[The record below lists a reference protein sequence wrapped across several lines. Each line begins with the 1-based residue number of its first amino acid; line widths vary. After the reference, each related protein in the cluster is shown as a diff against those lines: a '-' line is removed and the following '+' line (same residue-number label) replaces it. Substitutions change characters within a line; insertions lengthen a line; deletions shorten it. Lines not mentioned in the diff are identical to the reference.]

1 MPMKDPPH
9 PGLSAR
15 HDCLEPLGLT
25 VTEGAKVLRVSRQ
38 ALNSLVS
45 GKAGISPEMA
55 IRLDK
60 AFGGTADA
68 WLALQS
74 AYDLTQARKAAA
86 HIHVKRYVA
95 RHRPREPRSV

>member
-9 PGLSAR
+9 PGLSVR
-15 HDCLEPLGLT
+15 HDCLEPLALT
-25 VTEGAKVLRVSRQ
+25 VTDGARVLRVSRQ
-38 ALNSLVS
+38 ALNRVVN

-60 AFGGTADA
+60 AFGGSADA

-74 AYDLTQARKAAA
+74 AYDLALARTAAR
-86 HIHVKRYVA
+86 HIDIKRYVA
-95 RHRPREPRSV
+95 RHRPREPRSA